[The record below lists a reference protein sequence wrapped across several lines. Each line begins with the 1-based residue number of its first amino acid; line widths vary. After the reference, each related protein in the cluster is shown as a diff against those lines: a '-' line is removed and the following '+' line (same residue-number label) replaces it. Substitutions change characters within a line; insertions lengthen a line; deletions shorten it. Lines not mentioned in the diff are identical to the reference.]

1 MIAIPSELCQLLKQY
16 KKEYNQLRM
25 LYGEKWHNE
34 NFVFVQETGKPMHP
48 DSLTDNCS
56 KFRKKYNAIIEEKNR
71 ELPQDK
77 QIRLIPRINP
87 HSYRHSQASLLF
99 FSGKDSITIS
109 KRLGHAKVS
118 TTTDIYSH
126 LIQKSDV
133 EASDTL
139 ADMFLRK
146 EKIS

>member
-1 MIAIPSELCQLLKQY
+1 M
-16 KKEYNQLRM
+16 KK
-25 LYGEKWHNE
+25 
-34 NFVFVQETGKPMHP
+34 
-48 DSLTDNCS
+48 
-56 KFRKKYNAIIEEKNR
+56 KNR
-71 ELPQDK
+71 ELAQDK
-77 QIRLIPRINP
+77 QIRIIPRINP
-87 HSYRHSQASLLF
+87 HSFRHSQASLLF

-126 LIQKSDV
+126 LIQKADV

-139 ADMFLRK
+139 EDMFLRK